1 MPVSQEVL
9 DEIALTRAEYDLI
22 VERLSREPNAVELGM
37 FGALWSEHCGYKHS
51 RPLLR
56 MFSRPHP
63 NPPPEGEG
71 RVGRVLSET
80 GAENAGAVDI
90 GDGLAVVFK
99 VESHNHPSA
108 VEPFQ
113 GAATGVGGI
122 VRDILAMGARPVA
135 LLNSLRFGPID
146 DAALDRVRPHPN
158 PPPEG
163 EGIDRLEREIATN
176 RHLFGGVVRG
186 ISWYGNCI
194 GVPDVG
200 GEIYFDPSYSH
211 NPLVNAMCV
220 GLIETERLASAAARV
235 PGSALLLAGADTGRD
250 GIHGAS
256 GLASRTFEE
265 EAELRPTVQ
274 VGNPFLEKV
283 LIEACLE
290 ALDTGAVLAIQDLG
304 AAGLTSASIES
315 AARAGRGVRIDLS
328 QVHRRETGMSAYEV
342 MLSESQERMLLVALP
357 ERVAEVKAVFER
369 WDVECREIGQV
380 IAEPEAQIFDGAEPV
395 AHLPIRPLS
404 EAPTY
409 RLEGQPSGEDL
420 ARREMPLAE
429 LPLPERSPSKTLLR
443 LLASPNIA
451 SKHAVYRQYDH
462 QVQTNTVAG
471 PGGSDAAVLRV
482 RLPHRRPHPNPLP
495 EGEGIKGGGEGTK
508 AIAVAVDGNGRHCF
522 LDPYVGGQIAVAEV
536 CRNLSCT
543 GARPLALTDC
553 LNFGNPLRPDIYYQL
568 EECIRGMALAS
579 ETLDA
584 PVVSGNVSLFN
595 ETQGQAVHPTPVVGA
610 LGLLDDAAKTVGAG
624 FPSEGL
630 AVVLLGPADNAPG
643 DLAGSEYL
651 QVMHGL
657 TAGQPSIDLELE
669 RRVQET
675 CREGIK
681 QGLIRSAHDCSDG
694 GLAVALAESCILGR
708 VGFRGSLD
716 AARWD
721 AALFGEKQS
730 RIVVSLHPADLP
742 TLGELAR
749 SRGVPLL
756 SLGRT
761 GGGGR
766 FVLRIGDEATNDGSN
781 GGPPAIDLPL
791 ESVTDVW
798 TQALEAVSG

>member
-22 VERLSREPNAVELGM
+22 VERLNREPNVVELGM

-56 MFSRPHP
+56 MFSHTSP
-63 NPPPEGEG
+63 
-71 RVGRVLSET
+71 VVLSET

-122 VRDILAMGARPVA
+122 VRDILAMGARPIA
-135 LLNSLRFGPID
+135 LLNSLRFGPLD
-146 DAALDRVRPHPN
+146 DTAQGAV
-158 PPPEG
+158 
-163 EGIDRLEREIATN
+163 N

-220 GLIETERLASAAARV
+220 GLISKDRLASAAARV
-235 PGSALLLAGADTGRD
+235 PGSVLLLAGADTGRD

-315 AARAGRGVRIDLS
+315 AARAGRGIRLDLA
-328 QVHRRETGMSAYEV
+328 QVHRRETGMNAYEV

-357 ERVAEVKAVFER
+357 ERMDEVKAVFDR
-369 WDVECREIGQV
+369 WDVDCREIGRV
-380 IAEPEAQIFDGAEPV
+380 IAEPEAQIFDAAEPV
-395 AHLPIRPLS
+395 AHLPIQPLS
-404 EAPTY
+404 EAPAY
-409 RLEGQPSGEDL
+409 RLEGRPSVEDV
-420 ARREMPLAE
+420 ARREASLAD
-429 LPLPERSPSKTLLR
+429 LPLPDCGPQETLLR

-451 SKHAVYRQYDH
+451 SKRAVYRQYDH
-462 QVQTNTVAG
+462 QVQTNTMMG
-471 PGGSDAAVLRV
+471 PGSGDAAVLR
-482 RLPHRRPHPNPLP
+482 
-495 EGEGIKGGGEGTK
+495 IKGTGK
-508 AIAVAVDGNGRHCF
+508 AIAVAIDGNGRHCL
-522 LDPYVGGQIAVAEV
+522 LDPFVGGQIAVAEV
-536 CRNLSCT
+536 CRNISCT
-543 GARPLALTDC
+543 GATPLALTDC
-553 LNFGNPLRPDIYYQL
+553 LNFGNPLRSDIYHQL
-568 EECIRGMALAS
+568 EECIRGIALAS

-610 LGLLDDAAKTVGAG
+610 LGLLDDASKAVGAG

-630 AVVLLGPADNAPG
+630 AVMLLGPGLGTATAQ

-651 QVMHGL
+651 NVMQGM

-675 CREGIK
+675 CREGVK
-681 QGLIRSAHDCSDG
+681 QGLVLSAHDCSDG
-694 GLAVALAESCILGR
+694 GLAVALAECCILGET
-708 VGFRGSLD
+708 GFRLQGPVESLG
-716 AARWD
+716 RWD
-721 AALFGEKQS
+721 QALFGEKQS
-730 RIVVSLHPADLP
+730 RIVVAVERGRMHLMEDLATANGAPVSLI
-742 TLGELAR
+742 GY
-749 SRGVPLL
+749 
-756 SLGRT
+756 T
-761 GGGGR
+761 GGDA
-766 FVLRIGDEATNDGSN
+766 LRI
-781 GGPPAIDLPL
+781 
-791 ESVTDVW
+791 ESVDEDGADAGDGIDV
-798 TQALEAVSG
+798 AVSGLAAVWMNALEDAGG

>member
-22 VERLSREPNAVELGM
+22 VERLSREPNSVELGM

-56 MFSRPHP
+56 MFSHTSP
-63 NPPPEGEG
+63 
-71 RVGRVLSET
+71 VVLSET

-122 VRDILAMGARPVA
+122 VRDILAMGARPIA
-135 LLNSLRFGPID
+135 LLNSLRFGPLD
-146 DAALDRVRPHPN
+146 D
-158 PPPEG
+158 PENG
-163 EGIDRLEREIATN
+163 AIN
-176 RHLFGGVVRG
+176 KHLFGGVVRG

-200 GEIYFDPSYSH
+200 GEIYFDPSYSR

-220 GLIETERLASAAARV
+220 GLIDKDQLASAAARV
-235 PGSALLLAGADTGRD
+235 PGSVLLLAGADTGRD

-256 GLASRTFEE
+256 GLASRTFEVE
-265 EAELRPTVQ
+265 TELRPTVQ

-315 AARAGRGVRIDLS
+315 AARAGRGIRLDLAQVR
-328 QVHRRETGMSAYEV
+328 RRETGMNAYEV
-342 MLSESQERMLLVALP
+342 MLSESQERMLLAALP
-357 ERVAEVKAVFER
+357 ERVDEVRAVFER
-369 WDVECREIGQV
+369 WDVDCREIGRV
-380 IAEPEAQIFDGAEPV
+380 ISEPEAQVFDGAEPV

-404 EAPTY
+404 EAPVY
-409 RLEGQPSGEDL
+409 RLEGRPSAEDV
-420 ARREMPLAE
+420 ARREMPLAGV
-429 LPLPERSPSKTLLR
+429 PLPECGPAETLLR

-451 SKHAVYRQYDH
+451 SKRAVYRQYDH
-462 QVQTNTVAG
+462 QVQTNTVRG
-471 PGGSDAAVLRV
+471 PGSSDAAVLRV
-482 RLPHRRPHPNPLP
+482 
-495 EGEGIKGGGEGTK
+495 KGTGK
-508 AIAVAVDGNGRHCF
+508 AIALAVDGNGRHCF
-522 LDPYVGGQIAVAEV
+522 LDPFVGGQIAVAEA
-536 CRNLSCT
+536 CRNISCT

-610 LGLLDDAAKTVGAG
+610 LGLLDDAGKAVGAG
-624 FPSEGL
+624 FPGEGL
-630 AVVLLGPADNAPG
+630 AVMLLGPGLGTSAAN

-651 QVMHGL
+651 EVMHGL

-675 CREGIK
+675 CREGVK
-681 QGLIRSAHDCSDG
+681 QGLILSAHDCSDG
-694 GLAVALAESCILGR
+694 GLAVALAEGCILGG
-708 VGFRGSLD
+708 VGFRFQGSVD
-716 AARWD
+716 ALSRWD
-721 AALFGEKQS
+721 TALFGEKQS
-730 RIVVSLHPADLP
+730 RIVVSVERDRMHLMEDLAHAVGAP
-742 TLGELAR
+742 VSPLGF
-749 SRGVPLL
+749 
-756 SLGRT
+756 T
-761 GGGGR
+761 GGATFQVDSHDDDGAAT
-766 FVLRIGDEATNDGSN
+766 GDGVELMLAELT
-781 GGPPAIDLPL
+781 A
-791 ESVTDVW
+791 VW
-798 TQALEAVSG
+798 TQALETASA

>member
-22 VERLSREPNAVELGM
+22 VERLSREPNPVELGM

-56 MFSRPHP
+56 MFSHTSP
-63 NPPPEGEG
+63 
-71 RVGRVLSET
+71 VVLSET

-122 VRDILAMGARPVA
+122 VRDILAMGARPIA
-135 LLNSLRFGPID
+135 LLNSLRFGP
-146 DAALDRVRPHPN
+146 
-158 PPPEG
+158 
-163 EGIDRLEREIATN
+163 LEDSAQGAVN
-176 RHLFGGVVRG
+176 KHLFGGVVRG

-235 PGSALLLAGADTGRD
+235 PGSVLLLAGADTGRD

-404 EAPTY
+404 EAPAY
-409 RLEGQPSGEDL
+409 RLEGQPSAEDL
-420 ARREMPLAE
+420 ARRGMPLAE
-429 LPLPERSPSKTLLR
+429 LPLPAPATGREPNNIWASPAETLLR

-451 SKHAVYRQYDH
+451 SKRAVYRQYDH
-462 QVQTNTVAG
+462 QVQTNTVSG

-482 RLPHRRPHPNPLP
+482 
-495 EGEGIKGGGEGTK
+495 KGTGK

-579 ETLDA
+579 ETFDA

-610 LGLLDDAAKTVGAG
+610 LGLIEDATKTVSAG
-624 FPSEGL
+624 FPEEGL
-630 AVVLLGPADNAPG
+630 AVILLGPGLGAATAQ

-657 TAGQPSIDLELE
+657 TAGQPSIDLDLE
-669 RRVQET
+669 RRVQEV
-675 CREGIK
+675 CRQAIAD
-681 QGLIRSAHDCSDG
+681 GLIRSAHDCSDG
-694 GLAVALAESCILGR
+694 GLAVALAESCILGG
-708 VGFRGSLD
+708 VGFRGILD
-716 AARWD
+716 ATRWD

-730 RIVVSLHPADLP
+730 RIVVSLDSADLP
-742 TLGELAR
+742 NLADLAR
-749 SRGVPLL
+749 SRDVPLL
-756 SLGRT
+756 SLGRI
-761 GGGGR
+761 GGDR
-766 FVLRIGDEATNDGSN
+766 LVLRIGDEATNDGSN

-791 ESVTDVW
+791 ERISDVW
-798 TQALEAVSG
+798 TQSLEAASG

>member
-22 VERLSREPNAVELGM
+22 VERLSREPNSVELGM

-56 MFSRPHP
+56 MFSHTSPL
-63 NPPPEGEG
+63 
-71 RVGRVLSET
+71 VLSET

-122 VRDILAMGARPVA
+122 VRDILAMGARPIA
-135 LLNSLRFGPID
+135 LLNSLRFGPLD
-146 DAALDRVRPHPN
+146 D
-158 PPPEG
+158 PENG
-163 EGIDRLEREIATN
+163 AIN
-176 RHLFGGVVRG
+176 KHLFGGVVRG

-200 GEIYFDPSYSH
+200 GEIYFDPSYSR

-220 GLIETERLASAAARV
+220 GLIDKARLASAAARV
-235 PGSALLLAGADTGRD
+235 PGSVLLLAGADTGRD

-256 GLASRTFEE
+256 GLASRTFEV

-315 AARAGRGVRIDLS
+315 AARAGRGIRLDLAQVR
-328 QVHRRETGMSAYEV
+328 RRETGMNAYEV
-342 MLSESQERMLLVALP
+342 MLSESQERMLLAALP
-357 ERVAEVKAVFER
+357 ERVDEVRAVFER
-369 WDVECREIGQV
+369 WDVDCREIGRV
-380 IAEPEAQIFDGAEPV
+380 IAEPEAQVFDGAEPV

-404 EAPTY
+404 EAPIY
-409 RLEGQPSGEDL
+409 RLEGRPSAEDV
-420 ARREMPLAE
+420 ARREMPLAGV
-429 LPLPERSPSKTLLR
+429 PLPECGPAETLLR

-451 SKHAVYRQYDH
+451 SKRAVYRQYDH
-462 QVQTNTVAG
+462 QVQTNTVRG
-471 PGGSDAAVLRV
+471 PGSSDAAVLRV
-482 RLPHRRPHPNPLP
+482 
-495 EGEGIKGGGEGTK
+495 KGTGK
-508 AIAVAVDGNGRHCF
+508 AIALAVDGNGRHCF
-522 LDPYVGGQIAVAEV
+522 LDPFVGGQIAVAEA
-536 CRNLSCT
+536 CRNISCT

-610 LGLLDDAAKTVGAG
+610 LGLLDDAGKAVGAG
-624 FPSEGL
+624 FPGEGL
-630 AVVLLGPADNAPG
+630 AVMLLGPGLGTSAAN

-657 TAGQPSIDLELE
+657 TAGQPSIDLKLE

-675 CREGIK
+675 CREGVK
-681 QGLIRSAHDCSDG
+681 QGLILSAHDCSDG
-694 GLAVALAESCILGR
+694 GLAVALAESCILGG
-708 VGFRGSLD
+708 VGFRFQGSVD
-716 AARWD
+716 ALSRWD
-721 AALFGEKQS
+721 TALFGEKQS
-730 RIVVSLHPADLP
+730 RIVVSVERDRMHLMEDLAHAVGAP
-742 TLGELAR
+742 VSLLGF
-749 SRGVPLL
+749 
-756 SLGRT
+756 T
-761 GGGGR
+761 GGATFQVDSHDDDGAAT
-766 FVLRIGDEATNDGSN
+766 GDGVELMLAELT
-781 GGPPAIDLPL
+781 A
-791 ESVTDVW
+791 VW
-798 TQALEAVSG
+798 TQALEAASA

>member
-1 MPVSQEVL
+1 MTQAIPRPTQ
-9 DEIALTRAEYDLI
+9 
-22 VERLSREPNAVELGM
+22 SR
-37 FGALWSEHCGYKHS
+37 
-51 RPLLR
+51 RI
-56 MFSRPHP
+56 HP
-63 NPPPEGEG
+63 NPPPEGGE
-71 RVGRVLSET
+71 VGDS
-80 GAENAGAVDI
+80 
-90 GDGLAVVFK
+90 
-99 VESHNHPSA
+99 PS
-108 VEPFQ
+108 PS
-113 GAATGVGGI
+113 
-122 VRDILAMGARPVA
+122 R
-135 LLNSLRFGPID
+135 
-146 DAALDRVRPHPN
+146 
-158 PPPEG
+158 
-163 EGIDRLEREIATN
+163 EREIATN
-176 RHLFGGVVRG
+176 RHLFGGVVHG

-235 PGSALLLAGADTGRD
+235 PGSVLLLAGADTGRD

-357 ERVAEVKAVFER
+357 ERVDEVKAVFER

-380 IAEPEAQIFDGAEPV
+380 IAEPEAQIFDGTEPV

-404 EAPTY
+404 EAPAY
-409 RLEGQPSGEDL
+409 RLEGRPSEEDL
-420 ARREMPLAE
+420 ARRNMPLADI
-429 LPLPERSPSKTLLR
+429 PLPESGPAETLLR

-482 RLPHRRPHPNPLP
+482 RLPHHRPHPNPLP
-495 EGEGIKGGGEGTK
+495 EGEGTKAEGEGTK

-568 EECIRGMALAS
+568 EECIRGMAMAS
-579 ETLDA
+579 ETFDA

-610 LGLLDDAAKTVGAG
+610 LGLLDEATKTVGAG
-624 FPSEGL
+624 FPAPGMTV
-630 AVVLLGPADNAPG
+630 ALLGPADSSPD

-657 TAGQPSIDLELE
+657 TAGQP
-669 RRVQET
+669 
-675 CREGIK
+675 
-681 QGLIRSAHDCSDG
+681 
-694 GLAVALAESCILGR
+694 ALTWTWSG
-708 VGFRGSLD
+708 GFRKSAD
-716 AARWD
+716 RPSPRAWSAR
-721 AALFGEKQS
+721 
-730 RIVVSLHPADLP
+730 P
-742 TLGELAR
+742 TTAPTAG
-749 SRGVPLL
+749 
-756 SLGRT
+756 
-761 GGGGR
+761 
-766 FVLRIGDEATNDGSN
+766 
-781 GGPPAIDLPL
+781 
-791 ESVTDVW
+791 
-798 TQALEAVSG
+798 

>member
-22 VERLSREPNAVELGM
+22 VERLNREPNSVELGM

-56 MFSRPHP
+56 MFSHTSP
-63 NPPPEGEG
+63 
-71 RVGRVLSET
+71 VVLSET

-122 VRDILAMGARPVA
+122 VRDILAMGARPIA
-135 LLNSLRFGPID
+135 LLNSLRFGPLD
-146 DAALDRVRPHPN
+146 D
-158 PPPEG
+158 PENG
-163 EGIDRLEREIATN
+163 AIN
-176 RHLFGGVVRG
+176 KHLFGGVVRG

-200 GEIYFDPSYSH
+200 GEIYFDPSYSR

-220 GLIETERLASAAARV
+220 GLIDKDRLASAAARV
-235 PGSALLLAGADTGRD
+235 PGSVLLLAGADTGRD

-256 GLASRTFEE
+256 GLASRTFEV

-315 AARAGRGVRIDLS
+315 AARAGRGIRLDLAQVR
-328 QVHRRETGMSAYEV
+328 RRETGMNAYEV
-342 MLSESQERMLLVALP
+342 MLSESQERMLLAALP
-357 ERVAEVKAVFER
+357 ERVDEVRAVFER
-369 WDVECREIGQV
+369 WDVDCREIGRV
-380 IAEPEAQIFDGAEPV
+380 IAEPEAQVFDGAEPV

-404 EAPTY
+404 EAPIY
-409 RLEGQPSGEDL
+409 RLEGRPSAEDV
-420 ARREMPLAE
+420 ARREMPLAGV
-429 LPLPERSPSKTLLR
+429 PLPECGPAETLLR

-451 SKHAVYRQYDH
+451 SKRAVYRQYDH
-462 QVQTNTVAG
+462 QVQTNTVRG
-471 PGGSDAAVLRV
+471 PGSSDAAVLRV
-482 RLPHRRPHPNPLP
+482 
-495 EGEGIKGGGEGTK
+495 KGTGK
-508 AIAVAVDGNGRHCF
+508 AIALAVDGNGRHCF
-522 LDPYVGGQIAVAEV
+522 LDPFVGGQIAVAEA
-536 CRNLSCT
+536 CRNISCT

-610 LGLLDDAAKTVGAG
+610 LGLLDDAGKAVGAG
-624 FPSEGL
+624 FPGEGL
-630 AVVLLGPADNAPG
+630 AVMLLGPGLGTSAAN

-651 QVMHGL
+651 EVMHGL

-675 CREGIK
+675 CREGVK
-681 QGLIRSAHDCSDG
+681 QGLILSAHDCSDG
-694 GLAVALAESCILGR
+694 GLAVALAEGCILGG
-708 VGFRGSLD
+708 VGFRFQGSVD
-716 AARWD
+716 ALSRWD
-721 AALFGEKQS
+721 TALFGEKQS
-730 RIVVSLHPADLP
+730 RIVVSVERDRMHLMEDLAHAVGAP
-742 TLGELAR
+742 VSLLGF
-749 SRGVPLL
+749 
-756 SLGRT
+756 T
-761 GGGGR
+761 GGATFQVDSHNEDGAAT
-766 FVLRIGDEATNDGSN
+766 GDGVELMLAELT
-781 GGPPAIDLPL
+781 A
-791 ESVTDVW
+791 VW
-798 TQALEAVSG
+798 TQALEAASA